1 MPIVV
6 AFISQKGGV
15 GKSTLARALA
25 AVAAHG
31 GLKVLLA
38 DLDPRQRTVLQWQ
51 QARKENKVSPR
62 ITVAGFENVIDAL
75 AASSKS
81 ELVILDTPGRIDAS
95 TLAIATRAHLVVQP
109 TGPSVDDLHPTV
121 LVFHELTR
129 AGIPK
134 SRLIAALCRVLLD
147 EEEVAAR
154 SYLEEAGYAV
164 LPGSIPESANYR
176 IAHNK
181 GRSLTETAERSLN
194 ERADALMESLLSKIA
209 ALMETASERDGTRK
223 KGLFVKSC
231 G

>member
-1 MPIVV
+1 MTIVV

-15 GKSTLARALA
+15 GKSTLARAVA

-31 GLKVLLA
+31 GLRVMLA
-38 DLDPRQRTVLQWQ
+38 DLDRRQQTLLQWQ
-51 QARKENKVSPR
+51 KARKENKVSPR
-62 ITVAGFENVIDAL
+62 IAVAPFENVDDAL
-75 AASSKS
+75 AAGRNSD
-81 ELVILDTPGRIDAS
+81 LIILDAPGRVDAS
-95 TLAIATRAHLVVQP
+95 TLAIARRAHLVVQP

-121 LVFHELTR
+121 LVFHELAH

-147 EEEVAAR
+147 EEEIAAR

-209 ALMETASERDGTRK
+209 ALMETPSEREGTRK
-223 KGLFVKSC
+223 RGDVA
-231 G
+231 